1 MANTMKDG
9 FDLLAYSLDA
19 GNGILATHTQEQR
32 KRLGQFLTPPT
43 VARYMAHQ
51 LGPLRDGDRILDPAI
66 GSGVLACAVIE
77 RAISTG
83 MPLTLYLD
91 GYEIDPDLAQVAREV
106 LVRAAE
112 MVARHGVTLHIQVHE
127 QDFILERAP
136 MGPLFDA
143 QGLSDGYDHVIA
155 NPPYFKLNRND
166 PRVQA
171 VAGLVNGSTNIY
183 TLFMVLSLRL
193 LHSSD
198 RDDLSK
204 RACFIVPRSF
214 CSGAYFAAFRRDFV
228 HQAVP
233 IAAHIFESREEV
245 FERGDV
251 LQENIIL
258 TFRARRSGE
267 GREHSQSVFISTS
280 RNAADL
286 DVEPGGREI
295 PFELFLGKRN
305 DTSFFRLPT
314 DELDRAIVE
323 TMDSWE
329 GLLDRYGLKVSTGPV
344 VAFRAKSF
352 LSTDVGQVE
361 AGQAVPL
368 LWMQNVRAQA
378 TEWPI
383 ARGNKPQA
391 ILLRANEK
399 NLLVPLK
406 NYVLLRRFS
415 AKEEHRRLVAAPL
428 LSSDLDCRCQQVG
441 LENHL
446 NYVYRQDGDL
456 TVAEV
461 VGLSALFNSALID
474 RYFRVVNGNTQV
486 NATDLRALPLPP
498 MDAVE
503 CIGEKVLRVGKSA
516 NLDAVVFSTLHD
528 ANLVPD
534 LVSCQGDKD
543 YEQVTGSTG
552 HFADF
557 GAASCAAERDFSSHL
572 AGTRSAF
579 RGHTVE

>member
-1 MANTMKDG
+1 MANTMKEG

-19 GNGILATHTQEQR
+19 GNDILATHTQEQR

-66 GSGVLACAVIE
+66 GSGVLACAVVE
-77 RAISTG
+77 RAISAG

-106 LVRAAE
+106 LARAAE
-112 MVARHGVTLHIQVHE
+112 MAARHGVTLHIQVHE
-127 QDFILERAP
+127 RDFILERAP

-143 QGLSDGYDHVIA
+143 YGLSDCYDHVIA

-166 PRVQA
+166 PHVQA

-183 TLFMVLSLRL
+183 TLFMALSLRL
-193 LHSSD
+193 LHPSD
-198 RDDLSK
+198 QDGSSK

-228 HQAVP
+228 RQAVP
-233 IAAHIFESREEV
+233 IAVHIFESREEV

-258 TFRARRSGE
+258 TFRSRRSGE
-267 GREHSQSVFISTS
+267 GRGHSQSVFISTS

-286 DVEPGGREI
+286 DVNPSGQEI

-305 DTSFFRLPT
+305 GVSFFRLPT
-314 DELDRAIVE
+314 GELDKAVVE
-323 TMDSWE
+323 IMDSWK
-329 GLLDRYGLKVSTGPV
+329 GILDRYGLKVSTGPV

-352 LSTDVGQVE
+352 LSTDVKVR

-368 LWMQNVRAQA
+368 LWMQNVHAQA

-391 ILLRANEK
+391 ILLEANEK

-474 RYFRVVNGNTQV
+474 RYFRIVNGNTQV

-498 MDAVE
+498 MDIIE
-503 CIGEKVLRVGKSA
+503 HIGEEMLRADGSA
-516 NLDAVVFSTLHD
+516 NLDAVVFSILHD
-528 ANLVPD
+528 ANLVPG
-534 LVSCQGDKD
+534 LVNCQGDED

-552 HFADF
+552 YFADF
-557 GAASCAAERDFSSHL
+557 GATSGAAE
-572 AGTRSAF
+572 
-579 RGHTVE
+579 

>member
-1 MANTMKDG
+1 MANTVKER
-9 FDLLAYSLDA
+9 FDLLTHSLDA
-19 GNGILATHTQEQR
+19 GNGVLATHTQEQR
-32 KRLGQFLTPPT
+32 KRLGQFLTPRP
-43 VARYMAHQ
+43 VARYMAYQ

-77 RAISTG
+77 RVISAG
-83 MPLTLYLD
+83 MPITLYLD

-106 LVRAAE
+106 LARAAE
-112 MVARHGVTLHIQVHE
+112 MAAHHGVTLHAQIHE
-127 QDFILERAP
+127 RDFILERAP

-143 QGLSDGYDHVIA
+143 YGLSDCYDHVIA

-183 TLFMVLSLRL
+183 TLFMALSLRL
-193 LHSSD
+193 LCPSD
-198 RDDLSK
+198 RDDSSK
-204 RACFIVPRSF
+204 QACFIVPRSF

-228 HQAVP
+228 RQAVP

-258 TFRARRSGE
+258 TFRARRGE
-267 GREHSQSVFISTS
+267 DGREYSQSVFISTS

-286 DVEPGGREI
+286 DVEPGGGEI
-295 PFELFLGKRN
+295 PFELFFGKRN
-305 DTSFFRLPT
+305 GTSFFRLPT
-314 DELDRAIVE
+314 DELDKAIVE

-329 GLLDRYGLKVSTGPV
+329 GFLDRHGLKVSTGPV

-352 LSTDVGQVE
+352 LSTDVERVG
-361 AGQAVPL
+361 AGQAAPL

-378 TEWPI
+378 AEWPTT
-383 ARGNKPQA
+383 RGNKPQA
-391 ILLRANEK
+391 ILLEAKEK
-399 NLLVPLK
+399 NLLVPLR

-415 AKEEHRRLVAAPL
+415 SKEERRRLVAAPL

-446 NYVYRQDGDL
+446 NYVYRQGGDL

-461 VGLSALFNSALID
+461 VGLSALFNSALVD

-498 MDAVE
+498 MDVIE
-503 CIGEKVLRVGKSA
+503 RIGEEVLRVGGSV
-516 NLDAVVFSTLHD
+516 NLDAVVFSILHD
-528 ANLVPD
+528 ANLVSS

-557 GAASCAAERDFSSHL
+557 GATSCTAERDFSPHS
-572 AGTRSAF
+572 ASTRSAF